1 MSKHLSSKGKA
12 FAAEPPGSCAPREPA
27 GGKSVRSEFASN
39 ITNITLLESGAPEH
53 LNYRQS
59 SP

>member
-12 FAAEPPGSCAPREPA
+12 FAADPPGSRVPGEPA
-27 GGKSVRSEFASN
+27 GGTSVQTQFAPN

-53 LNYRQS
+53 SNYRQS